1 MDYKFLIWAINKIL
15 QVGDYADIHVR
26 TIPSC

>member
-1 MDYKFLIWAINKIL
+1 MDYKLLIWAINKIMQL
-15 QVGDYADIHVR
+15 GDHADIHAK